1 MPPAHVVQD
10 RRCRGVPAILRLR
23 ATQPRR
29 GRLPLSIVTRPGT
42 TTTRPSSPATV
53 LHIAREEGGL
63 HLALVGRLDADH
75 VASVWTE
82 TLKAL
87 REAPDIPVIVDASG
101 VAYADGAGMAFLVDL
116 LRQPR
121 PPAAPVSVTGLDPR
135 YQALFDQ
142 FDPAHYRP
150 RPPAPAQRV
159 PLTEQL
165 GRSGAAI
172 GNRAYDAVAFLGE
185 TAHALAHA
193 CSSPRSVRWRDV
205 LLACQRVGADALP
218 IVSLIAFLLGV
229 ILAFQSAVA
238 LRQYGGEI
246 YVANLVGIS
255 LLREL
260 GPLMT
265 AVLLAGRSGAAFAAE
280 IGTMRVN
287 EEVDALVTM
296 GLDPVRFLVVPR
308 VLAAFVMTPL
318 LTLYANLI
326 GLVGGALV
334 MATFDIPWVTYMRQT
349 FGFVSPTDFAGG
361 MIKSFVFGLIVA
373 LVGCL
378 RGLQTGTG
386 AESVG
391 LSTTSAVVSS
401 LVLIVVADGIFALIY
416 YYLDI

>member
-1 MPPAHVVQD
+1 LSRTEASSPPAAALRIAPQPE
-10 RRCRGVPAILRLR
+10 GALRLEL
-23 ATQPRR
+23 A
-29 GRLPLSIVTRPGT
+29 GRLEADGLKPVW
-42 TTTRPSSPATV
+42 
-53 LHIAREEGGL
+53 RE
-63 HLALVGRLDADH
+63 A
-75 VASVWTE
+75 VA
-82 TLKAL
+82 AL
-87 REAPDIPVIVDASG
+87 RAAPDVPVTIDAGG
-101 VAYADGAGMAFLVDL
+101 VNYADGAGIALLVDL

-121 PPAAPVSVTGLDPR
+121 PATAPVTLTGLQPR
-135 YQALFDQ
+135 YQTLLDQ
-142 FDPAHYRP
+142 FEPAHFRP
-150 RPPAPAQRV
+150 QPAPPAQRAQ
-159 PLTEQL
+159 LTESL
-165 GRSGAAI
+165 GRSGAAL
-172 GNRAYDAVAFLGE
+172 GKRAYMAVAFLGE
-185 TAHALAHA
+185 TSQALGHALLR
-193 CSSPRSVRWRDV
+193 PGSVRWKDV

-246 YVANLVGIS
+246 YVADLVGIS
-255 LLREL
+255 LVREL

-296 GLDPVRFLVVPR
+296 GFDPVRFLVVPR

-334 MATFDIPWVTYMRQT
+334 MATFGIPWVAYMRET
-349 FGFVSPTDFAGG
+349 FAFVGPSDFAGG
-361 MIKSFVFGLIVA
+361 MVKSFVFGLIIA

-401 LVLIVVADGIFALIY
+401 LVLIVVADGMFAVIY
-416 YYLDI
+416 YTLDI

>member
-1 MPPAHVVQD
+1 VSSPPAAALRIAPQPE
-10 RRCRGVPAILRLR
+10 GALRLEL
-23 ATQPRR
+23 A
-29 GRLPLSIVTRPGT
+29 GRLEAGSLRAVW
-42 TTTRPSSPATV
+42 
-53 LHIAREEGGL
+53 RE
-63 HLALVGRLDADH
+63 A
-75 VASVWTE
+75 VA
-82 TLKAL
+82 AL
-87 REAPDIPVIVDASG
+87 RAAPDVPVTIDAGG
-101 VAYADGAGMAFLVDL
+101 VNYADGAGIALLVDL

-121 PPAAPVSVTGLDPR
+121 PATAPVTLTALQPR
-135 YQALFDQ
+135 YQALLDQ
-142 FDPAHYRP
+142 FEPAHFRP
-150 RPPAPAQRV
+150 QPAPPAQRV
-159 PLTEQL
+159 HLTERL
-165 GRSGAAI
+165 GRSGAVL
-172 GNRAYDAVAFLGE
+172 GKRAYMAVAFLGE
-185 TAHALAHA
+185 TSQALGHALLR
-193 CSSPRSVRWRDV
+193 PGSVRWKDV

-246 YVANLVGIS
+246 YVADLVGIS
-255 LLREL
+255 LVREL

-296 GLDPVRFLVVPR
+296 GLDPR

-334 MATFDIPWVTYMRQT
+334 MATFDIPWVAYMRET
-349 FGFVSPTDFAGG
+349 FAFVGPSDFAGG
-361 MIKSFVFGLIVA
+361 MVKSFVFGLIIA

-401 LVLIVVADGIFALIY
+401 LVLIVVADGTFAVIY
-416 YYLDI
+416 YTLDI

>member
-1 MPPAHVVQD
+1 M
-10 RRCRGVPAILRLR
+10 
-23 ATQPRR
+23 
-29 GRLPLSIVTRPGT
+29 
-42 TTTRPSSPATV
+42 TTTRPSSPPAV
-53 LHIAREEGGL
+53 LRITEQAEGGARL
-63 HLALVGRLDADH
+63 SLAGRLEAD
-75 VASVWTE
+75 SLDEVW
-82 TLKAL
+82 LAAL
-87 REAPDIPVIVDASG
+87 EAVKSTSDGPVTVDASG
-101 VAYADGAGMAFLVDL
+101 VAYADGAGIAFLVDL

-121 PPAAPVSVTGLDPR
+121 PPHAPVTVVGLDPR
-135 YQALFDQ
+135 YNALLDQ
-142 FDPAHYRP
+142 FDPDRYRP
-150 RPPAPAQRV
+150 RPPPSTPPVRLPESV
-159 PLTEQL
+159 
-165 GRSGAAI
+165 GRTGAAV
-172 GNRAYDAVAFLGE
+172 GSRMYDAVAFLGE
-185 TAHALAHA
+185 TTSALLDAL
-193 CSSPRSVRWRDV
+193 SRPRSVRWGDV

-218 IVSLIAFLLGV
+218 IVSLIAFLIGV

-287 EEVDALVTM
+287 EEVDALITM

-318 LTLYANLI
+318 LTLYANLV
-326 GLVGGALV
+326 GLIGGALV
-334 MATFDIPWVTYMRQT
+334 MATFDIAWASYVRQT
-349 FGFVSPTDFAGG
+349 FEFVSPSDFAGG
-361 MIKSFVFGLIVA
+361 MLKSFAFGLIVA

-391 LSTTSAVVSS
+391 LSTTSAVVTS

-416 YYLDI
+416 YYLNI